1 MKRFFLQPAV
11 MGTTTETEV
20 WPFKYSSINKIMSI
34 QRVLGL
40 QHSRPGGKC
49 GPIIIIATG
58 VRHETYSESR
68 LMSRS
73 YVLT

>member
-1 MKRFFLQPAV
+1 

-34 QRVLGL
+34 QGVLGL

-49 GPIIIIATG
+49 GPIIIIASG
-58 VRHETYSESR
+58 VRHESR
-68 LMSRS
+68 LMSRG

>member
-34 QRVLGL
+34 LGVLGL

-49 GPIIIIATG
+49 GPIIIATG
-58 VRHETYSESR
+58 VRHESR